1 MCHTCILKKFE
12 SYYNMKARC
21 STWIGRYRRKSS
33 SVFRSSMLGFGGGP
47 STIPLVHKEVVETY
61 EWMNDEE
68 FGDVLAIGN
77 TLPGPIMTKMAG
89 YIGYQVGGRIG
100 MINALA
106 AAVLPTVL
114 IMITLIGVLIA
125 YRDTPVVQGMT
136 QAIAPVVGVM
146 LFVLAYS
153 FVKKSKEA
161 LGWTIA
167 IILSVVSLIAY
178 VWLNVHPA
186 ILIGALMIYALVS
199 KPKPTS

>member
-1 MCHTCILKKFE
+1 MDFTLQKNIFI
-12 SYYNMKARC
+12 SF
-21 STWIGRYRRKSS
+21 
-33 SVFRSSMLGFGGGP
+33 FRSSMLGFGGGP

-61 EWMNDEE
+61 DWMNDEE
-68 FGDVLAIGN
+68 FADVLAIGN

-89 YIGYQVGGRIG
+89 YIGYKVGGTFG
-100 MINALA
+100 MLNALA

-125 YRDTPVVQGMT
+125 YRDTAVVQGMT

-153 FVKKSKEA
+153 FITKSKEA

-178 VWLNVHPA
+178 VWLNMHPV
-186 ILIGALMIYALVS
+186 ILIGALILYALFS
-199 KPKPTS
+199 KPKQTS

>member
-1 MCHTCILKKFE
+1 
-12 SYYNMKARC
+12 
-21 STWIGRYRRKSS
+21 
-33 SVFRSSMLGFGGGP
+33 MLGFGGGP